1 MSSIFY
7 NTNQELIEIFEG
19 KSQIQ
24 FFWLSTLITILNS
37 TPNDFSLIQFKN
49 LFFSI
54 SFFDGLWGIVRRCVT
69 VGVWCV
75 RIGCVLN
82 ELNLG
87 QLKTY
92 MQQYRVE
99 ERSLFLND
107 SRTNIDRS
115 KLAFR
120 FKNDSPK
127 VLNLKINQTL

>member
-1 MSSIFY
+1 
-7 NTNQELIEIFEG
+7 
-19 KSQIQ
+19 
-24 FFWLSTLITILNS
+24 
-37 TPNDFSLIQFKN
+37 
-49 LFFSI
+49 
-54 SFFDGLWGIVRRCVT
+54 